1 MKKTKI
7 RNKKQSEIIGIL
19 SALIIVMI
27 LGMVYCIINIKTPE
41 DKERLALHDHL
52 VRSYIE
58 ASCRDR
64 IGQENIVCEVDEEGI
79 SGDGDLYVKFWYQ
92 SYDPEKHTLNS
103 EKEYRTLYF
112 QHRDEALDGY
122 AEALS
127 E

>member
-1 MKKTKI
+1 MKKTKTI
-7 RNKKQSEIIGIL
+7 NKKQSKVIGIL
-19 SALIIVMI
+19 SILIIIII
-27 LGMVYCIINIKTPE
+27 LGMIYCIVNIKTPE
-41 DKERLALHDHL
+41 DKERLALHSHL

-64 IGQENIVCEVDEEGI
+64 IGQENIICGIDKEGI

-92 SYDPEKHTLNS
+92 SYDPENHALNS

-122 AEALS
+122 AEALG